1 MKLGIR
7 EVYTCMLFVAAGIV
21 TVISNWDSIHVALCV
36 DGYAFVIGLYL
47 CVDATVKLYK
57 LDHD

>member
-1 MKLGIR
+1 
-7 EVYTCMLFVAAGIV
+7 MLFVAAGIV

-57 LDHD
+57 LDHG